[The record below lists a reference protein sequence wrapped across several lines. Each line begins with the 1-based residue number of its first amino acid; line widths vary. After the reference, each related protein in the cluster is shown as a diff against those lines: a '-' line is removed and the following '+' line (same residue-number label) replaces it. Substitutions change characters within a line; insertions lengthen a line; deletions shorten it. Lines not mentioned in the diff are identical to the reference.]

1 MIMVLSGAALAAAV
15 GDWIAVG
22 RRRRRLEHLLKP
34 ATLGLLIAVAVLL
47 DPDSES
53 QRAWF
58 VGALFLSLAGDIF
71 LMLPERFFVA
81 GLGSFLLAHVA
92 YIGGFWGSGEDLS
105 ERALLVGAAATLAA
119 GLVLGRIVVR
129 GARARSPQLAVPVFV
144 YVVAISMM
152 VISAVGTKNPAAI
165 AGAGLFYISDTLI
178 AWNRF
183 VGAISWAPVAIMI
196 TYHLAQGGLVL
207 SLVV

>member
-22 RRRRRLEHLLKP
+22 RRRRRLEHVLKP

-58 VGALFLSLAGDIF
+58 VVALFLSLAGDIF

-92 YIGGFWGSGEDLS
+92 YIGGFWGGEDLS

-129 GARARSPQLAVPVFV
+129 GAHARSPQFALPVFV
-144 YVVAISMM
+144 YIIAISIM
-152 VISAVGTKNPAAI
+152 VISAVGTMNPAAI
-165 AGAGLFYISDTLI
+165 AGAGLFYVSDTLI

-183 VGAISWAPVAIMI
+183 VGAIAWAPVAIMI

-207 SLVV
+207 SLAV